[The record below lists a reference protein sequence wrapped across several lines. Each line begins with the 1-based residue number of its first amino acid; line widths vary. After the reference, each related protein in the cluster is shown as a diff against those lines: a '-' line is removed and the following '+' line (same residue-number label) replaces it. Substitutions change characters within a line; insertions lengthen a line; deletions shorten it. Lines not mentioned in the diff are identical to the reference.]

1 MTQNPPSA
9 RSPWATAQ
17 NEATGTGNG
26 RGEGSGA
33 DGGAHAETD
42 THIGPDKAYWQARAG
57 ERLIAFLEAE
67 RHYALNLFFQAQ
79 YPAYPNKIYAL
90 AVLDERLELLE
101 ALITGAAE
109 LQEGGMTPEDL
120 IAAATGARL
129 SKTGM
134 KPYKKQV
141 SEIIQLEQVKV
152 ATDDRQHFDHAFA
165 LQFDTLVDAIEKMLG
180 RKNAID
186 TDMEYIFE
194 RVHQGI
200 EHMLENDT
208 YPEAGPRGDIAKWP
222 MAEALFKLA
231 QNMQSLAQQAQ
242 ACGLMIDYNAMASG
256 DPMNPQS
263 YVMSEFCDAVH
274 VLASDLCTNLVAGL
288 KDEIY
293 MFDLT
298 DTVEGFHALYGDEA
312 IDPETEWQLDDNMM
326 TQIKLQALLGRLME
340 EYAGD
345 EELDAFPVLKVMLP
359 HAAQIMMQCAENA
372 FPVQD
377 ALKPPFIQAR
387 EEKAARAEDAETTAK
402 PTQKPAAGRKAA
414 RGPKGP

>member
-1 MTQNPPSA
+1 MTETAPSA
-9 RSPWATAQ
+9 TSPWARAQDDAAPADTA
-17 NEATGTGNG
+17 
-26 RGEGSGA
+26 
-33 DGGAHAETD
+33 
-42 THIGPDKAYWQARAG
+42 PDKAYWQEKAG

-109 LQEGGMTPEDL
+109 IQEGGMSPEDL
-120 IAAATGARL
+120 VAAATGARI

-141 SEIIQLEQVKV
+141 EEITQLERVKV
-152 ATDDRQHFDHAFA
+152 ATDEREHFEHAFA
-165 LQFDTLVDAIEKMLG
+165 LQFDTLVEAIEKMMG
-180 RKNAID
+180 RKDLID
-186 TDMEYIFE
+186 EDTAYIFE

-200 EHMLENDT
+200 EHMLENGA

-222 MAEALFKLA
+222 MAEPLFKLA
-231 QNMQSLAQQAQ
+231 QNMQALAQQAQ
-242 ACGLMIDYNAMASG
+242 AYGLLIDYNAMAAG
-256 DPMNPQS
+256 EPMNAQA

-274 VLASDLCTNLVAGL
+274 ILAADLCTNLVMGL

-298 DTVEGFHALYGDEA
+298 DAVEGFHALYGDEA
-312 IDPETEWQLDDNMM
+312 LDPETEWQLDDNMM
-326 TQIKLQALLGRLME
+326 TQVKLQALLTRLME

-345 EELDAFPVLKVMLP
+345 EEMDAFPVLKVMLP
-359 HAAQIMMQCAENA
+359 HAAQIMFQCAEAA
-372 FPVQD
+372 FPVQEE
-377 ALKPPFIQAR
+377 LKPPFIRAR
-387 EEKAARAEDAETTAK
+387 EEKAARAEEAETGAK
-402 PTQKPAAGRKAA
+402 PSNKARAPRKTA
-414 RGPKGP
+414 PKAP